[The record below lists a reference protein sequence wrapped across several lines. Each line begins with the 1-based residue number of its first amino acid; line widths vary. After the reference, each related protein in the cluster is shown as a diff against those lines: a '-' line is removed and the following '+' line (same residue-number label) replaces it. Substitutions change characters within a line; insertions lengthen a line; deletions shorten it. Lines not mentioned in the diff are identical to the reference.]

1 MCNKLSNLVYI
12 SIGNPPLDFI
22 ISDKHGQIL
31 VKFSLPD
38 LKSNCLLLMQEKNTL
53 QISNDMKCN
62 VPFNFTKIG
71 INHPHSTT
79 KFEKVLLKNFDVL
92 SKGVIKFD

>member
-1 MCNKLSNLVYI
+1 MVYI
-12 SIGNPPLDFI
+12 LIGNPPLYFI
-22 ISDKHGQIL
+22 ISDKHGQIS
-31 VKFSLPD
+31 VKFPLPD

-71 INHPHSTT
+71 INQSHSST
-79 KFEKVLLKNFDVL
+79 KFVKVLLKNFDVL
-92 SKGVIKFD
+92 SKGMIKFN